1 MTRLSARF
9 RSFFLLLT
17 ACWVTQAFPPST
29 LSAQEN
35 DPGIIRTLET
45 DSPQIENSYYL
56 LASFDNDPSPYHWL
70 YLYGEALF
78 ILGQDWGLEVDFP
91 NLTTQYPLGQE
102 PVILSPI
109 GLNLRYEFYHFGG
122 WASETAGAFSIE
134 AGGAYGIPNTTF
146 PWLGSSWSVDILGG
160 YRVGKFYL
168 EGNYGYQGRIDPQVP
183 NQWQANTGLGYHFSR
198 DWYLQVE
205 ADLTAIT
212 APFSN
217 SSWSFIPQIAFQ
229 PDEWLFELG
238 ESFNESPAG
247 VTELMVA
254 RTF

>member
-1 MTRLSARF
+1 MIRLSARL
-9 RSFFLLLT
+9 RSFFLFLTVCGAIQFLL
-17 ACWVTQAFPPST
+17 PS
-29 LSAQEN
+29 LLPAQEN

-45 DSPQIENSYYL
+45 DSPQIENTYYL
-56 LASFDNDPSPYHWL
+56 EATFDNNAVPYHWI

-78 ILGQDWGLEVDFP
+78 ALGTDWGLEVDFP
-91 NLTTQYPLGQE
+91 NLTTRYPLGQE
-102 PVILSPI
+102 PLILSPI

-122 WASETAGAFSIE
+122 WTSETAGAFSIE
-134 AGGAYGIPNTTF
+134 GGGAYAIPNTAF
-146 PWLGSSWSVDILGG
+146 PWIRSSWSVDLLGG
-160 YRVGKFYL
+160 YRLGKFYL
-168 EGNYGYQGRIDPQVP
+168 EGNYGYQGGIDPQVP

-198 DWYLQVE
+198 DWYFQVE

-212 APFSN
+212 APNSN

-238 ESFNESPAG
+238 ESLSGSPTS